1 MPGLLNLDDHR
12 VADTIS
18 ALDANRVAPYPLEIL
33 RAPSIT
39 IDSVATKLYEDA
51 VMQVDAISL
60 YLKALLILYLCT
72 LYLNRL
78 HLRATAKAKQQYKNK
93 YKS

>member
-1 MPGLLNLDDHR
+1 MPGLLYLYNYR

-18 ALDANRVAPYPLEIL
+18 ALDADRVASYPLEVF
-33 RAPSIT
+33 RAPSIS
-39 IDSVATKLYEDA
+39 IDRVATKLYEDA
-51 VMQVDAISL
+51 VMQVDAVSL

-78 HLRATAKAKQQYKNK
+78 HLRATAKAKHQYKNK
-93 YKS
+93 YKG

>member
-1 MPGLLNLDDHR
+1 MPGLLHLDDHR

-18 ALDANRVAPYPLEIL
+18 ALYANSVASYPLEIFS
-33 RAPSIT
+33 APSIT
-39 IDSVATKLYEDA
+39 IDRVATKLYENA
-51 VMQVDAISL
+51 VMQVYAISL

-78 HLRATAKAKQQYKNK
+78 HPSATAKAKQ
-93 YKS
+93 

>member
-1 MPGLLNLDDHR
+1 MPGLLYLYDHR
-12 VADTIS
+12 IADTIS
-18 ALDANRVAPYPLEIL
+18 ALDANSVTPYPLDVF
-33 RAPSIT
+33 RSPSIS
-39 IDSVATKLYEDA
+39 IDRVATKLYENA
-51 VMQVDAISL
+51 VMQVDAVSL

-78 HLRATAKAKQQYKNK
+78 HLRATAKAKHQYKNK